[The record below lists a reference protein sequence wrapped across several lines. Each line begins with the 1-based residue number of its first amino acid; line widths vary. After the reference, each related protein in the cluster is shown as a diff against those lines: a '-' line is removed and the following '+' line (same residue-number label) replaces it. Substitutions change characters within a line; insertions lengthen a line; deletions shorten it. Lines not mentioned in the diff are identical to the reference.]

1 MKMSTQES
9 NLLWFGGM
17 ILCFGIFFIGLFLY
31 MCKETIEDRVW
42 RKQSKKW
49 QVWVDTRGKTREQI
63 ALDVLFYLE
72 QSYEGKHGLYKN
84 GDILSVY
91 VNDPYSGGDK

>member
-1 MKMSTQES
+1 MKMSTQEI
-9 NLLWFGGM
+9 NPLWFGGM
-17 ILCFGIFFIGLFLY
+17 ILCLGILCIGLFL
-31 MCKETIEDRVW
+31 MMAKENIEGRVW

-63 ALDVLFYLE
+63 ALDLLFYLE
-72 QSYEGKHGLYKN
+72 QPYEGKYVLYKV